1 MTDFHLSDQDK
12 AQPLWLRL
20 KAHLEDRLAI
30 MRARNDVVQPED
42 QTAANR
48 GEIKTLKGL
57 IALGDARPV
66 VTGNEDQPPA

>member
-1 MTDFHLSDQDK
+1 MTDFHLSDQEK

-48 GEIKTLKGL
+48 GEIACLKKL
-57 IALGDARPV
+57 IALGDDRPV
-66 VTGNEDQPPA
+66 VTGETE